1 MQIPETSSIAHR
13 AIAAI
18 AAEFIKIGWVFN
30 EQATYDLGIDAVA
43 EESVDGIL
51 TGRLIAFVVKAGL
64 SYFSKPN
71 GDGWLY
77 RGRND
82 ELSYWLSHSLPVVLL
97 IHDPDTRLT
106 YWQHFTPDVITY
118 ERQGWKVRI
127 PAEHVL
133 GPHARQPL
141 SAIAG
146 GRRTSK
152 YWMAAA
158 RTVARA
164 EAITATPVSQ
174 PSQEDFLAWVGT
186 LVDRFQH
193 AVENGDT
200 WRILWDDKLAK
211 PRGELIVHAAAATMW
226 TSLCALADVDMT
238 RESDA
243 GRGPVDF
250 KFSAGWHRRALI
262 EVKLLSSS
270 KLFQGADAQLPQY
283 LASEQ
288 ISCAYYVC
296 LGFTDR
302 DFRPKRLT
310 RVRAMCAAYEARSGS
325 VVIPRFIDARP
336 KPSASRLRV
345 IHSPNG
351 TGGWLG
357 S

>member
-1 MQIPETSSIAHR
+1 LPLPETHAIAHR
-13 AIAAI
+13 AVAA
-18 AAEFIKIGWVFN
+18 AAREFSNMGWAFR
-30 EQATYDLGIDAVA
+30 EQVTYDFGIDALA
-43 EESVDGIL
+43 EEVGDGLL
-51 TGRLIAFVVKAGL
+51 TGRLIALVVKAGRAF
-64 SYFSKPN
+64 FSEPD

-97 IHDPDTRLT
+97 AHHPHTGLS
-106 YWQHFTPDVITY
+106 YWQHFTPDAVTY
-118 ERQGWKVRI
+118 TSEGWRI
-127 PAEHVL
+127 RVPAEHVL
-133 GPHARQPL
+133 GPDARTAFI
-141 SAIAG
+141 AIAG

-174 PSQEDFLAWVGT
+174 PPQEDFLAWVGT

-193 AVENGDT
+193 AVESGDT

-243 GRGPVDF
+243 GHGPVDF

-270 KLFQGADAQLPQY
+270 KLLQGADAQLPQY

-302 DFRPKRLT
+302 DLRPERLT
-310 RVRAMCAAYEARSGS
+310 RVRATCAAYETRSGS

-336 KPSASRLRV
+336 KLSASRL
-345 IHSPNG
+345 
-351 TGGWLG
+351 
-357 S
+357 